1 MGKRRTGQSHGLAGK
16 ETPLPHRLLRG
27 SPEKGTTSAPLDDGA
42 PTIGC
47 TRRRQEVQGA
57 PPLVYARLHRSS
69 SRRSVT
75 GSSFGGAGVV
85 SVEVGEKEGGL
96 GELREH
102 RSSPACCGARAGGA
116 AGGGATTERTER
128 GSGEFE
134 VRVSGVPFSGPL
146 LYGAKEVRD
155 RPMRIGRP
163 ALPGALHP
171 KGGPGCQQ
179 AVPTGRGP
187 RWGKRGRH
195 RKGRKATH
203 PCGAQSSTAPVGC
216 GPREQILGPAQF

>member
-1 MGKRRTGQSHGLAGK
+1 MRPPSGARAAAKRYR
-16 ETPLPHRLLRG
+16 
-27 SPEKGTTSAPLDDGA
+27 
-42 PTIGC
+42 
-47 TRRRQEVQGA
+47 GA
-57 PPLVYARLHRSS
+57 PPLVYARVHRSS
-69 SRRSVT
+69 SP
-75 GSSFGGAGVV
+75 VV
-85 SVEVGEKEGGL
+85 VVVAREWSRWRWEKRKEAW

-102 RSSPACCGARAGGA
+102 HSSPACCGARAGGA
-116 AGGGATTERTER
+116 TGGGATTERTER